1 MEDRIKL
8 YLDNFP
14 DMNRDKAIAMIESFD
29 KVINER
35 QNFCH
40 QLPAMVAKRKA
51 EFERKNNPQTTKRK

>member
-14 DMNRDKAIAMIESFD
+14 NISRNEAIAMIESFD

-35 QNFCH
+35 QKFCQ
-40 QLPAMVAKRKA
+40 QLPAMVAKRKL